1 MVGSFRLSAYSGE
14 PNSQLQLFPTYPTTH
29 LYLVLANVSRSL
41 SIVEAMRMTSTEY
54 LAGIMAEPALF
65 QSGSTPVYSN
75 NAFVLLAIALEN
87 ITGEDLANIFNESLV
102 EVHDLPETIFDV
114 PSSNQ
119 NGVIPGDPTSSGWNS
134 RLGAFAA

>member
-1 MVGSFRLSAYSGE
+1 
-14 PNSQLQLFPTYPTTH
+14 
-29 LYLVLANVSRSL
+29 
-41 SIVEAMRMTSTEY
+41 MTSTEY

>member
-1 MVGSFRLSAYSGE
+1 ML
-14 PNSQLQLFPTYPTTH
+14 
-29 LYLVLANVSRSL
+29 
-41 SIVEAMRMTSTEY
+41 MTSTEY
-54 LAGIMAEPALF
+54 LAGMMAEPALF

-87 ITGEDLANIFNESLV
+87 ITGEDLSNIFNESLV
-102 EVHDLPETIFDV
+102 EALDLPGTSFDV

-134 RLGAFAA
+134 PFGAFAA